1 MTDDLLLHAD
11 EEVLWAGSPR
21 LSAAIGAVVGGL
33 VLVSGG
39 VAGAVFLP
47 PEASLFARGLV
58 ALLIPVGLA
67 VPVYRVVE
75 LRRTRFAVSDAA
87 VYARSGVLS
96 REVRRVGLERVQN
109 SAYTQSIT
117 GSLFGYGTVTFE
129 SAGGP
134 SATFFRIETPREVRA
149 LVDRRAER
157 ARDPVPGTIEQWT
170 EVLAEVRELRA
181 AIERRGGVRE

>member
-1 MTDDLLLHAD
+1 
-11 EEVLWAGSPR
+11 VLWQGSPR

-33 VLVSGG
+33 VLVAGG
-39 VAGAVFLP
+39 LAGVLFLP
-47 PEASLFARGLV
+47 PEASLLARAIV

-96 REVRRVGLERVQN
+96 VTVRRVGLERVQN
-109 SAYTQSIT
+109 SAYSQSVT
-117 GSLFGYGTVTFE
+117 GSVFGYGTVTFE

-134 SATFFRIETPREVRA
+134 SVTFFRIETPREVRA
-149 LVDRRAER
+149 LVDRRVEQ
-157 ARDPVPGTIEQWT
+157 ARDPIPGTLAQWT
-170 EVLAEVRELRA
+170 AVLAEVRDLRTA
-181 AIERRGGVRE
+181 VEERGGVR

>member
-11 EEVLWAGSPR
+11 EDVLWEGSPR
-21 LSAAIGAVVGGL
+21 LSAAIGSV
-33 VLVSGG
+33 
-39 VAGAVFLP
+39 VAGLALVAAGLAGVLFLP
-47 PEASLFARGLV
+47 PEASLLARAVV
-58 ALLIPVGLA
+58 ALLIPLGLV

-109 SAYTQSIT
+109 SAYSQSVT
-117 GSLFGYGTVTFE
+117 GSVFGYGTVTFE

-134 SATFFRIETPREVRA
+134 SVTFYRIETPREVRA
-149 LVDRRAER
+149 LVDRRVEQ
-157 ARDPVPGTIEQWT
+157 ARDPIPGTLEQWT
-170 EVLAEVRELRA
+170 AVLAAVRDLRA
-181 AIERRGGVRE
+181 AVEERRGVR

>member
-11 EEVLWAGSPR
+11 EAVLWQGSPR
-21 LSAAIGAVVGGL
+21 LSAAIGSVVVGA
-33 VLVSGG
+33 VFVVGG
-39 VAGAVFLP
+39 VAGVLFLP
-47 PEASLFARGLV
+47 PEASLPARMVLGLLV
-58 ALLIPVGLA
+58 PVGVA
-67 VPVYRVVE
+67 IAAARVVE

-87 VYARSGVLS
+87 VYARTGVLS

-109 SAYTQSIT
+109 SAYSQSVT

-134 SATFFRIETPREVRA
+134 SVTFYRIETPREVRA

-157 ARDPVPGTIEQWT
+157 ARDPVPGTLEQWT
-170 EVLAEVRELRA
+170 AVLAAVRDLRRTV
-181 AIERRGGVRE
+181 EERGGLGE